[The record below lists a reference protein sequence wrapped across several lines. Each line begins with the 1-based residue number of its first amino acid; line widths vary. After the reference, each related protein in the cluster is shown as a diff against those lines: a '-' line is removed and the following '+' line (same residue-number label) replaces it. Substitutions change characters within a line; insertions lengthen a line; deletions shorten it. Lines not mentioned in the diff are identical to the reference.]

1 MTRKALAA
9 KAAVLALGVVFA
21 SLSVLAPG
29 CSSAVPV
36 SPPRAFLGPAR
47 MAFVCFDTS
56 DDLLPRAVPL
66 DECRPVTL
74 DLDNV
79 GRQTFATD
87 RALHALVTQVTRG
100 EVAAVDLTTRVILD
114 SDPRIPGAT
123 FVPVGALPTDIAVAE
138 GNATC
143 AWVASATDRTIAAI
157 PSVRF
162 RPEHDADVPDFISQ
176 VALPGR
182 PAELVL
188 VEEPGSDRG
197 TLWVSMPDLGAV
209 ARIAIDTGTCVAGAP
224 DLISLTDAVPPGVPA
239 QPGVDLARVCPLDLA
254 LAVPATIAPRT
265 YVADD
270 PRARPYAL
278 EFDRGDVSVATDDV
292 LLIGDEN
299 LPLIHRVDMT
309 TGTELPPLSVGAPI
323 RDLSVTP
330 RVPDAYAVGSP
341 LASRFLYAVDD
352 VDGTVMAIEYSDPTD
367 AGFGAVLPIDGA
379 QSVRPDRMP
388 MPVGARAVDVLTP
401 GYQTDALDPLIATP
415 SEDDYYE
422 GLCIPGVTGTER
434 PDPQPRPAT
443 LRGVF
448 LSMAMTDG
456 TIRVAD
462 IFDLDAPCRG
472 RDYET
477 GAGADCTEPTQG
489 ADLNVY
495 IRRHRLRAGVF
506 LTRLA
511 SVFEGPL
518 LVRSGANLPLSAE
531 DGSAG
536 FSPSLTPIAAC
547 PAGMGRIYP
556 SDDDGSTYLCSQLDP
571 FAAAAET
578 WVVGWQG
585 PLASTGRSDGNWDEV
600 GGEVVL
606 DGGLDLCARGV
617 LSAEAAA
624 AIPATEPEA
633 GYAGDV
639 LAITTPIDPEVLELL
654 DGQRCQTVVG
664 ITEAGQ
670 TAQPILIPI
679 RRAFTRPSGL
689 IEPYIGRVVIAP
701 DAPVI
706 DAATGLPRPGVTLAD
721 VRFCLRAEVVDGR
734 VVEGLEEL
742 VRYDIRTQGAY
753 TVTGSRTAF
762 LHRVT
767 RAADG
772 ACMLDA
778 TLPDTLQGR
787 AFAGRPFES
796 ARLAFQLGLVDALPP
811 ISGAEI
817 RFRIGI
823 VSSGFGSVSDAQ
835 LLYDIGS
842 TGGSGRLLT
851 LPSEVTWNDRVQ
863 HLFVLDAERRGLVEM
878 TTLPFNVVTGTRFE

>member
-1 MTRKALAA
+1 MSVGAKKTAL
-9 KAAVLALGVVFA
+9 VGLGLGVG
-21 SLSVLAPG
+21 LLGMGLLAPG
-29 CSSAVPV
+29 CASSVPV
-36 SPPRAFLGPAR
+36 SPPRAFLGAAR
-47 MAFVCFDTS
+47 MAFVCFDLS
-56 DDLLPRAVPL
+56 DEALPRAVPL
-66 DECRPVTL
+66 EECRPVTL
-74 DLDNV
+74 DLDNM

-123 FVPVGALPTDIAVAE
+123 FVPVGALPTDIVVPE

-162 RPEHDADVPDFISQ
+162 RPEHDRDVPDFISQ

-224 DLISLTDAVPPGVPA
+224 DLINLTVSVPPGVPA

-254 LAVPATIAPRT
+254 VASPASIAPRT

-270 PRARPYAL
+270 PEARPYAL
-278 EFDRGDVSVATDDV
+278 ELDRGDVSDPTDDV
-292 LLIGDEN
+292 LLIADEN
-299 LPLIHRVDMT
+299 LPLIHRVDLAT
-309 TGTELPPLSVGAPI
+309 ASELTPLSVGAPV

-330 RVPDAYAVGSP
+330 RVPDAYTVGAP
-341 LASRFLYAVDD
+341 LGSRFLYAIDD
-352 VDGTVMAIEYSDPTD
+352 VDGTVMAIEYSDPSD

-388 MPVGARAVDVLTP
+388 MPIGARALDVLTP
-401 GYQTDALDPLIATP
+401 GFQTDALDPLVPTD

-422 GLCIPGVTGTER
+422 GLCVPGVTGVDR
-434 PDPQPRPAT
+434 PDPQARPAT

-456 TIRVAD
+456 TVRVAD

-472 RDYET
+472 RDYES
-477 GAGADCTEPTQG
+477 GGGEDCTNPTQG

-511 SVFEGPL
+511 SVFEGPN

-531 DGSAG
+531 EGSAG
-536 FSPSLTPIAAC
+536 FSPSLTPVTTC

-556 SDDDGSTYLCSQLDP
+556 STEDASTFLCSQLDP

-578 WVVGWQG
+578 WVIGWQG
-585 PLASTGRSDGNWDEV
+585 ALASTGRSDGNWDEV

-624 AIPATEPEA
+624 AIPAGEPEA
-633 GYAGDV
+633 GYLGDL
-639 LAITTPIDPEVLELL
+639 LAITTPIDPEVLELP
-654 DGQRCQTVVG
+654 DGRRCQAVVG

-679 RRAFTRPSGL
+679 VRAFTRPTGL
-689 IEPYIGRVVIAP
+689 IEPYIGRVVLAP
-701 DAPVI
+701 DAPII

-721 VRFCLRAEVVDGR
+721 ARFCLNAEVVDGR

-742 VRYDIRTQGAY
+742 VRYDIRSQGAY

-767 RAADG
+767 RAVDG
-772 ACMLDA
+772 ACTLDA
-778 TLPDTLQGR
+778 TLPAAWQGR
-787 AFAGRPFES
+787 ARTGVPFAS
-796 ARLAFQLGLVDALPP
+796 TRLAFQLGLVDSLPP
-811 ISGAEI
+811 IAGAEI

-823 VSSGFGSVSDAQ
+823 VSSGFGSVADAQ
-835 LLYDIGS
+835 LLLDLGS
-842 TGGSGRLLT
+842 NGSGGRLLT
-851 LPSEVTWNDRVQ
+851 LPSEVAWNDRVQ
-863 HLFVLDAERRGLVEM
+863 HLFVLEPERRGLVEM
-878 TTLPFNVVTGTRFE
+878 TTLPFGVVSGTRFE